1 MCMSS
6 ITSFLS
12 GTVGKW
18 VMVLLLVT
26 LLIFLVILSI
36 TCYTKSRELD
46 EATSSIQKMQEEAE
60 QLKHQLE
67 LKEFEN
73 KTLIK
78 GLEVAQEYATAKEK
92 ALSDESETKSHI
104 IDTIQNDPEA
114 KDWWDT
120 EIPSGV
126 LDILSCRSNGVL

>member
-1 MCMSS
+1 MSS

-12 GTVGKW
+12 GTVGKL

-26 LLIFLVILSI
+26 MLIFLVILSI

-46 EATSSIQKMQEEAE
+46 KATSSIQKMQEEAE
-60 QLKHQLE
+60 QLRHQLE

-73 KTLIK
+73 NTLIK
-78 GLEVAQEYATAKEK
+78 GLAVAQEYATAQEK
-92 ALSDESETKSHI
+92 ALSDESETKSQI
-104 IDTIQNDPEA
+104 IETIQSDPEA